1 MLEFKQIYG
10 IEGYEKAKDLR
21 EEVFMNEQG
30 FSYDKD
36 EYDEVSWHIVGYD
49 KDLLIGCARVH
60 KIDEYSYKIGRVA
73 VKKEYRGGY
82 IGDLLMKTLQDK
94 IVTLGGIEAV
104 VYAQVSAKGFYEKE
118 GYTQDGEEFLVDGTA
133 HAKMV
138 LDLLKP
144 HRTCRDCM
152 KK

>member
-10 IEGYEKAKDLR
+10 IEGYEKAKALR
-21 EEVFMNEQG
+21 EEVFMIEQG

-36 EYDEVSWHIVGYD
+36 EYDAVSWHIVGYD
-49 KDLLIGCARVH
+49 KDLLIGTARVH
-60 KIDEYSYKIGRVA
+60 KLEGNSYKIGRVA
-73 VKKEYRGGY
+73 VKKEYRGEY

-104 VYAQVSAKGFYEKE
+104 VYSQYGAKGFYEKE
-118 GYTQDGEEFLVDGTA
+118 GYTQEGDAFLIDGALHV
-133 HAKMV
+133 KMV
-138 LDLLKP
+138 LDLLNP
-144 HRTCRDCM
+144 HRSCQGCM